1 MIEGSGRVYILANTL
16 KDGAA
21 RLAED
26 VARAASDLGREAY
39 IHAYDGRP
47 SAHPDPAGSS
57 VLVSLGGDGTV
68 LYAARLAAPAGV
80 PVLPINVGSLGFIA
94 WIRKPEWRQRLA
106 EALTGGLPLSERT
119 MLDIEAVRDGEVIGR
134 YTAMNDGVVS
144 GAGPARL
151 VNISVT
157 MSGASLGTYR
167 ADGVIIATPTGSTA
181 YSLAAGGPVLD
192 PDMDAMLFNPIC
204 PFALS
209 NRPLV
214 VTGNETVELYVERDQ
229 REKILLTVDGQD
241 FLSLN
246 EEDRVYFRRSAHK
259 ARLYC
264 SGRGGFYNVLKAKL
278 NWSGGPDA

>member
-1 MIEGSGRVYILANTL
+1 VIEGSGRVYILANTL

-39 IHAYDGRP
+39 ILAYDGRP
-47 SAHPDPAGSS
+47 SALPDPAGSS